1 MFLHQVE
8 EIDGDSPLTR
18 VREATNVLAMLC
30 NKCRTLVTAVTL
42 DPLFA
47 TTEFYMLQTSGSE
60 TVPEMSP
67 LRHFED
73 QQRKTWCA
81 VVVLAAVC
89 SLTVSLAT
97 RYSSSWDVS
106 APKVKT
112 VEAHPTPEAKRQRL
126 DKDAA
131 NWVPPLVCF
140 DVSRSPSS
148 YRQTAPAEPPTQN
161 ILLEESLFN
170 RPPPSSEFLS

>member
-1 MFLHQVE
+1 ME

-73 QQRKTWCA
+73 QQSQDLVRGGRFSCRM
-81 VVVLAAVC
+81 LADCEPSDALFLLLGC
-89 SLTVSLAT
+89 FGAHGEN
-97 RYSSSWDVS
+97 RAS
-106 APKVKT
+106 APDAGGET
-112 VEAHPTPEAKRQRL
+112 AASRQGCSQL
-126 DKDAA
+126 GASA
-131 NWVPPLVCF
+131 G
-140 DVSRSPSS
+140 
-148 YRQTAPAEPPTQN
+148 
-161 ILLEESLFN
+161 LF
-170 RPPPSSEFLS
+170 